1 MSAGST
7 GKVAV
12 VDAGGANLGS
22 VCYALERLGVR
33 PRVVDDA
40 AGLAGADRVILPGVG
55 AAPEAMRRL
64 RAQGLVEPLRQLG
77 TPLLGICLGMQLLY
91 ERSAEGEVECLG
103 LLPGVVRHL
112 TPALGIRVP
121 HMGWNTLQ
129 RRRGGSL
136 VEGIADGDHA
146 YFVHSYA
153 AAVDDDCLCSS
164 EHGQRF
170 AAVVQRGNVAGA
182 QFHPERSGA
191 VGARLLKNFIEYGL
205 Q

>member
-1 MSAGST
+1 MSAVPT

-121 HMGWNTLQ
+121 HMGWNQLRPL
-129 RRRGGSL
+129 RRSPLLGG
-136 VEGIADGDHA
+136 VGEGDSA

-153 AAVDDDCLCSS
+153 APVTADTVAACD
-164 EHGQRF
+164 HGGLF
-170 AAVVQRGNVAGA
+170 TAVVQRGRHCGA
-182 QFHPERSGA
+182 QFHPERSAGT
-191 VGARLLKNFIEYGL
+191 GARILRNFLEMDF
-205 Q
+205 

>member
-1 MSAGST
+1 MT
-7 GKVAV
+7 KVV
-12 VDAGGANLGS
+12 LVDAGGSNIGS
-22 VCYALERLGVR
+22 VRYALQRLGM
-33 PRVVDDA
+33 DAELTGDA
-40 AGLAGADRVILPGVG
+40 ATIRAADRVILPGVG
-55 AAPEAMRRL
+55 AAAVCMARL
-64 RAQGLVEPLRQLG
+64 RELDLVDVLRTLDR
-77 TPLLGICLGMQLLY
+77 PLLGVCVGVQLLFAHS
-91 ERSAEGEVECLG
+91 EEDDTPCLG
-103 LLPGVVRHL
+103 LLPGRVRKLHAA
-112 TPALGIRVP
+112 PGIRVP

-129 RRRGGSL
+129 RRRAGSL

>member
-1 MSAGST
+1 MT
-7 GKVAV
+7 KVV
-12 VDAGGANLGS
+12 LVDAGGSNIGS
-22 VCYALERLGVR
+22 VRYALQRLGM
-33 PRVVDDA
+33 DAELTGDA
-40 AGLAGADRVILPGVG
+40 ATIRAADRVILPGVG
-55 AAPEAMRRL
+55 AAAVCMARL
-64 RAQGLVEPLRQLG
+64 RELNLVDVLRTLDR
-77 TPLLGICLGMQLLY
+77 PLLGVCVGVQLLFAHS
-91 ERSAEGEVECLG
+91 EEDDTPCLG
-103 LLPGVVRHL
+103 LLPGRVRKLHAA
-112 TPALGIRVP
+112 PGIRVP

-153 AAVDDDCLCSS
+153 AAVDEDCLCSS

>member
-1 MSAGST
+1 VT
-7 GKVAV
+7 KVV
-12 VDAGGANLGS
+12 LVDAGGSNIGS
-22 VCYALERLGVR
+22 VRYALQRLGV
-33 PRVVDDA
+33 DAELTGDA
-40 AGLAGADRVILPGVG
+40 ATIRAADRVILPGVG
-55 AAPEAMRRL
+55 AAAVCMARL
-64 RAQGLVEPLRQLG
+64 RELDLVDVLRTLDK
-77 TPLLGICLGMQLLY
+77 PLLGVCVGVQLLFAHS
-91 ERSAEGEVECLG
+91 EEDDTPCLG
-103 LLPGVVRHL
+103 LLPGRVRKLHAA
-112 TPALGIRVP
+112 PGIRVP

-129 RRRGGSL
+129 RRRAGSL

-153 AAVDDDCLCSS
+153 AAVDEDCLCSS

>member
-1 MSAGST
+1 MT
-7 GKVAV
+7 KVV
-12 VDAGGANLGS
+12 LVDAGGSNIGS
-22 VCYALERLGVR
+22 VRYALQRLGM
-33 PRVVDDA
+33 DAELTGDA
-40 AGLAGADRVILPGVG
+40 ATIRAADRVILPGVG
-55 AAPEAMRRL
+55 AAAVCMARL
-64 RAQGLVEPLRQLG
+64 RELDLVDVLRTLDR
-77 TPLLGICLGMQLLY
+77 PLLGVCVGVQLLFAHS
-91 ERSAEGEVECLG
+91 EEDDTPCLG
-103 LLPGVVRHL
+103 LLPGRVRKLHAA
-112 TPALGIRVP
+112 PGIRVP

-129 RRRGGSL
+129 RRRAGSL

-191 VGARLLKNFIEYGL
+191 VGARLLKHFIEYGL